1 MEEIF
6 FGSELLGI
14 ILRNTY
20 STNGIHFYTPESSS
34 QHLGYMNRPAGYQ
47 VAPHRHLSN
56 LRKVEMTQETLFI
69 RSGKVRVDFYS
80 NDQHYVRSAILVS
93 GDVILL
99 SAGGHGLE
107 ILEPSE
113 IIEVKQ
119 GPYDADK
126 DKVRFDPH
134 TGPFIL

>member
-1 MEEIF
+1 
-6 FGSELLGI
+6 
-14 ILRNTY
+14 
-20 STNGIHFYTPESSS
+20 
-34 QHLGYMNRPAGYQ
+34 
-47 VAPHRHLSN
+47 
-56 LRKVEMTQETLFI
+56 MTQETLFI

-80 NDQHYVRSAILVS
+80 NDQHYVRSTILVS

>member
-1 MEEIF
+1 MEEIL
-6 FGSELLGI
+6 FGSELIGI
-14 ILRNTY
+14 ILRKTY

-34 QHLGYMNRPAGYQ
+34 QQLGYMNRPAGYQ
-47 VAPHRHLSN
+47 VAPHRHLAN